1 MPTDK
6 KISSIYEILP
16 TKVTEILGA
25 IKQREQEEK
34 WRKAEERLILTE
46 RAFERVGFAGYAV
59 LSMVIRPLR
68 DRYKAG
74 ERSQVLYEEIME
86 VTL

>member
-25 IKQREQEEK
+25 IKQWEQEEK
-34 WRKAEERLILTE
+34 WRRVEERLSYTE
-46 RAFERVGFAGYAV
+46 RAFARIDFAGYAT
-59 LSMVIRPLR
+59 LSIILRPLR
-68 DRYKAG
+68 NRYNKG
-74 ERSQVLYEEIME
+74 ERSQALYDEIME